1 MKKIK
6 KVLCILA
13 VVLAIPTSVMASTQN
28 PYSFS
33 FPDYTGAVGSLRWTK
48 STQIVTSNGK
58 GAFVQPQ
65 YAVHS
70 TNYFLAASR
79 VISDRATNI
88 VTTAYISKKPFT
100 FLPSYGGSGT
110 SYYMGGYPDSN
121 YPYWASYIAN
131 GTYGFND

>member
-13 VVLAIPTSVMASTQN
+13 VVLAIPTSVMAATQRS
-28 PYSFS
+28 YSFS
-33 FPDYTGAVGSLRWTK
+33 FPDYTGAVGSLRWSK
-48 STQIVTSNGK
+48 KMATSNGN

-70 TNYFLAASR
+70 TNYFLAASKD
-79 VISDRATNI
+79 INDRATE
-88 VTTAYISKKPFT
+88 VATTATISKKPFT
-100 FLPSYGGSGT
+100 FLSGYGGSGT
-110 SYYMGGYPDSN
+110 SYYLGGYPDSN

-131 GTYGFND
+131 GTFGFNN